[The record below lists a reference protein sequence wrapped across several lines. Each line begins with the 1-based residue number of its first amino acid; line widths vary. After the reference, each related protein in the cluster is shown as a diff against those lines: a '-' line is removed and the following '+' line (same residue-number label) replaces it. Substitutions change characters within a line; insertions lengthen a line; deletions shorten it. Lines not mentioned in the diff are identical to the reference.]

1 MVCVHQHLS
10 QIWCVY
16 TSTSHRYSACT
27 PAPLTDIVRVHQHL
41 SQIWCVYT
49 STSHRYGVCTPAPLT
64 DMVCVHQHLSQIWCV
79 YTSTS
84 HKYSACTYTPAPL
97 TDIVCVHQHLSQIWC
112 VYTSTSHRYGVCTP
126 APLTNISYDSSTD
139 EPSTGKGHS
148 PINERKYATGQN
160 KSGVGGITTV
170 PTARTTLDTTPLP
183 TVRTTLD
190 IVRSN
195 SSMPALFT
203 NSTGPTSRPGDYFMD
218 DEEEFGEVHDWSSV
232 HTFVNVRQ
240 QPPMWYIYS
249 ISVFPVLTGLL
260 LHPLVHFGN
269 VYGHRDQCLLV
280 MYLAEYGFFAL
291 GTNLILTNFEIFF
304 TKVLP
309 LPKFLTSE
317 FNRFVIMTLA
327 GWLYSSILVAHVI
340 VANNKGEVICFHIE
354 ANWARTSRLVFREII
369 PTTITGLFSIATI
382 ATYCL
387 KKSRMMM
394 RPDVS
399 GMKEV
404 RFDVRNDEGEWIRC
418 VLFLNAVML
427 TRAVTMS
434 IVANP
439 NMPVRPLH
447 YKILFSVHVLH
458 SQSIYFVPYC
468 ALFISD
474 VRTSLLTLIR
484 RALNF
489 LSNGNLRFGED
500 LENLSVSFGNIAQS
514 T

>member
-1 MVCVHQHLS
+1 
-10 QIWCVY
+10 
-16 TSTSHRYSACT
+16 
-27 PAPLTDIVRVHQHL
+27 
-41 SQIWCVYT
+41 
-49 STSHRYGVCTPAPLT
+49 
-64 DMVCVHQHLSQIWCV
+64 
-79 YTSTS
+79 
-84 HKYSACTYTPAPL
+84 
-97 TDIVCVHQHLSQIWC
+97 
-112 VYTSTSHRYGVCTP
+112 
-126 APLTNISYDSSTD
+126 
-139 EPSTGKGHS
+139 
-148 PINERKYATGQN
+148 
-160 KSGVGGITTV
+160 
-170 PTARTTLDTTPLP
+170 
-183 TVRTTLD
+183 
-190 IVRSN
+190 
-195 SSMPALFT
+195 MPALFT

-232 HTFVNVRQ
+232 HTFVNVMFIVNIASALTLCFVALGLFLTLLDRKVRQ